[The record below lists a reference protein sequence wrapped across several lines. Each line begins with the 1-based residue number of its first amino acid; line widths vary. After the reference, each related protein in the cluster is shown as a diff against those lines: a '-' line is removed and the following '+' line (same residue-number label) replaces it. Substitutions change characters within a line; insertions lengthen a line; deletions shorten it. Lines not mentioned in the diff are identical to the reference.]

1 MEIIRNY
8 YKQSERAETLMKAL
22 YTIGYERV
30 ALDDFLITLR
40 QAGVTLLL
48 DIREIP
54 ISRRK
59 GFSKTALKQAVE
71 AVNIDYLHE
80 KRLGSPK
87 AIRDQLHRDRDYDLF
102 FKRFDIYLQTQI
114 DLLWTLAT
122 QLPGKV
128 ALMCYERDPQICHRR
143 AVALALAELT
153 GLTPHHLGVW
163 KGHGAKRQETATRVD
178 SGQSVPATE
187 PAI

>member
-1 MEIIRNY
+1 
-8 YKQSERAETLMKAL
+8 MKAL
-22 YTIGYERV
+22 YTIGYERA

-87 AIRDQLHRDRDYDLF
+87 AIRDQLHRDRRDYDLF

-114 DLLWTLAT
+114 DLLRTLAT

-143 AVALALAELT
+143 AVAFALAELT

-187 PAI
+187 LAI

>member
-1 MEIIRNY
+1 
-8 YKQSERAETLMKAL
+8 MKAL
-22 YTIGYERV
+22 YTIGYEGA
-30 ALDDFLITLR
+30 ALDDFLITLH

-59 GFSKTALKQAVE
+59 GFSKSALKQAVE
-71 AVNIDYLHE
+71 TVGLQYLHE

-87 AIRDQLHRDRDYDLF
+87 PIRDQLRRDHDYDLF

-114 DLLWTLAT
+114 DLLRTLAT

-143 AVALALAELT
+143 AVAFALAELT
-153 GLTPHHLGVW
+153 GLAPHHLGVW